1 LDLEGLIR
9 EVGGALRP
17 QIEGRGQHLYLELGE
32 PLPVVTGDPERL
44 TQILLNLVSNAHKYT
59 PQGGSITVATRA
71 ERAGVCIA
79 VQDTGIGLSSEE
91 QQQLFTK
98 FFRAQHPLVREAG
111 GTGLG
116 LAIARALVEL
126 HGGTITVIST
136 PGQGSTFNVT
146 LPAAHDLTG

>member
-1 LDLEGLIR
+1 LHLDL
-9 EVGGALRP
+9 AA
-17 QIEGRGQHLYLELGE
+17 

-59 PQGGSITVATRA
+59 PPGGSITVATRA
-71 ERAGVCIA
+71 ERTGVCIA

-126 HGGTITVIST
+126 HGGAITVVST

-146 LPAAHDLTG
+146 LPTAPDLRD